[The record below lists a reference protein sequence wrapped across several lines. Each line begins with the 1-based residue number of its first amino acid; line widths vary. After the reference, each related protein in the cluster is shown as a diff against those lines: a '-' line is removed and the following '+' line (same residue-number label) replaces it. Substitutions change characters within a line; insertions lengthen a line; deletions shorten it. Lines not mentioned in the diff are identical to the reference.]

1 MSMNRRGLLKK
12 GGALGA
18 AAAVAA
24 AVGTVAVAPTAQ
36 ASGYW
41 WNRLWN
47 HYLPG
52 DVYGW
57 GYMRPKAWGTYQ
69 EVFVGNWSLAR
80 VPKEGYK
87 QYITSAGSTY
97 KAPFAS
103 DYYGDTGLSAPAV
116 IQCLLNVWR
125 ENGHGSGSML
135 SDDGVIGSLTDARIR
150 AFQNWY
156 FGSADGVVGVNTW
169 NALFA

>member
-1 MSMNRRGLLKK
+1 MSMTRRDLLKK

-57 GYMRPKAWGTYQ
+57 DYMRPKAWGTYQ
-69 EVFVGNWSLAR
+69 EVFVGNWSWRMPENGLSLDLAGLPGGGLALACPAQRRRIGGGHRLGRHDRRLRDAGSVYHLAR
-80 VPKEGYK
+80 AFHE
-87 QYITSAGSTY
+87 
-97 KAPFAS
+97 
-103 DYYGDTGLSAPAV
+103 YGTGRCLSRRGAA
-116 IQCLLNVWR
+116 
-125 ENGHGSGSML
+125 
-135 SDDGVIGSLTDARIR
+135 
-150 AFQNWY
+150 
-156 FGSADGVVGVNTW
+156 
-169 NALFA
+169 